1 MARRPLRA
9 RWRAAPLTAVAGA
22 VVAVLATAPGQF
34 AAAGPAEPH
43 RTPASHGRAGEA
55 LQPLV
60 RSAAERLQVAD
71 RVAAAKWLSGQ
82 PIADPVREQQVLD
95 SVARRAK
102 ARGIDPEAAR
112 RIFRDQIEA
121 SKLVQRALH
130 ERWAAHPEQAPTVP
144 PAPDETRPAID
155 RIDARLLDAIGASTS
170 ARAHPSCSAGEAV
183 AARGAAEDFGFDAVH
198 RAGLAR
204 ALRSVCADSAA

>member
-22 VVAVLATAPGQF
+22 VVAVLATAPSQF
-34 AAAGPAEPH
+34 AAAGPTEPH
-43 RTPASHGRAGEA
+43 RAPAAQGRVGGA

-71 RVAAAKWLSGQ
+71 RVAAAKWITGQ
-82 PIADPVREQQVLD
+82 PVADTVREQQVLD
-95 SVARRAK
+95 SVARRAR

-130 ERWAAHPEQAPTVP
+130 ERWTAHFEQAPTVP

-155 RIDARLLDAIGASTS
+155 RIDADLLEAIATSTA
-170 ARAHPSCSAGEAV
+170 ARAHPACTAGEAV
-183 AARGAAEDFGFDAVH
+183 AASGAADDLGFDAVH
-198 RAGLAR
+198 RVGLSR
-204 ALRSVCADSAA
+204 ALRSVCG